1 MPRGGQ
7 RRVGIHNHAC
17 GHGRESDR
25 LIVARKR
32 GNACGAK
39 GPDFTDVSS
48 TEGSSRLSDRRSI
61 TAWEAE
67 GFVPEADLPVR
78 VSLLRWKLGRKAKQD
93 PRFRFYTLF
102 DRIYR
107 RDVLEAAWRRV
118 RKNQGAPGVDGVSL
132 HAIETRSGGVPAFV
146 DDLAEALRTRSY
158 RPQPVRRVYIPKPDG
173 RLRPLGI
180 PTVRDR
186 VAQMAVRLVI
196 EPIFE
201 ADFEGCSFGFRPG
214 RNAHQALDQVLAAL
228 KAGRG
233 EVYDADLA
241 SYFDTIDHDR
251 LMHQLERRIAD
262 RSVLRLIRLWLRCP
276 VVEEDDQGQRRT
288 THPRQGT
295 PQGGVISP
303 LLANIYLHDFDRA
316 FHGPDGPGQFA
327 KAQLVRYADDFVV
340 LARYMGP
347 RIVAWLERMLEQDL
361 RLTVNRSKTRVVRVT
376 APQQQLDFLGF
387 TLRYF
392 RDLRG
397 RPHRYLA
404 VEPSRRAQARV
415 REKLRALT
423 GASAKRSLP
432 DTVAAVNTLLRGWRA
447 YFRYGYPRRV
457 FRILNHYVRVRFRC
471 FLRNRSQRRSRP
483 FRPGESLYAGLHR
496 YGLAA
501 L

>member
-1 MPRGGQ
+1 M
-7 RRVGIHNHAC
+7 
-17 GHGRESDR
+17 
-25 LIVARKR
+25 
-32 GNACGAK
+32 
-39 GPDFTDVSS
+39 
-48 TEGSSRLSDRRSI
+48 SDRRSI
-61 TAWEAE
+61 TDWEAE

-93 PRFRFYTLF
+93 PRFRFYALF

-107 RDVLEAAWRRV
+107 PDVLLAAWQRV
-118 RKNQGAPGVDGVSL
+118 RRNQGAPGVDGVSL
-132 HAIETRSGGVPAFV
+132 HAIETRPGGVPAFV
-146 DDLAEALRTRSY
+146 NELGEALRTRTY

-186 VAQMAVRLVI
+186 VAQMAVLLVI

-214 RNAHQALDQVLAAL
+214 RNAHQALDHARAAL
-228 KAGRG
+228 KAGRT

-241 SYFDTIDHDR
+241 SYFDTIDHGR
-251 LMHQLERRIAD
+251 LLQQLERRIAD

-276 VVEEDDQGQRRT
+276 VVEEDDQGRRRT

-316 FHGPDGPGQFA
+316 FHAADGPAQFA
-327 KAQLVRYADDFVV
+327 NARLVRYADDFVV
-340 LARYMGP
+340 LARYIGP

-361 RLTVNRSKTRVVRVT
+361 QLTVNRTKTRVVRVT
-376 APQQQLDFLGF
+376 APQQSLDFLGF
-387 TLRYF
+387 TLRYV

-397 RPHRYLA
+397 RDHRYLA
-404 VEPSRRAQARV
+404 VEPSRRAQMRL
-415 REKLRALT
+415 REKLRTLT
-423 GASAKRSLP
+423 RAGAKHSLP
-432 DTVAAVNTLLRGWRA
+432 ETVTAVNSLLRGWRS

-457 FRILNHYVRVRFRC
+457 FRQTNHYVRVRFHC
-471 FLRNRSQRRSRP
+471 FVRNRSQRRSRP
-483 FRPGESLYAGLHR
+483 FRQGESVYAGLQR
-496 YGLAA
+496 YGLTY